1 MLNGIFVFVVLTSV
15 LAAALSGEMQALTDA
30 VIASARNAVDLAI
43 GLVGVMA
50 FFLGLMR
57 VASDAGLMARLA
69 RLVSPVMRLLF
80 PALPA
85 DSPAISAMLLNI
97 SANML
102 GLANAATPFGI
113 KAIEE
118 LDKHNGRRGTAT
130 NDMVLFL
137 AINTSGLA
145 LIPSGMIAI
154 RASLGS
160 SDAAGIFLTTWF
172 ASACAT
178 VVGITAAMLLA
189 RLPRY
194 RATAPELLAAPAADA
209 DAPQDAAQAEMAAER
224 RASPV
229 RRILAALFWVVF
241 LIAAAGAF
249 VDRMTQ
255 EPAIDALRGIASF
268 WLLPAVVA
276 FLVLYGWTRQV
287 RVYESLVEG
296 AREGFQVA
304 IRIIPYLVAILV
316 AVGMF
321 RASGSLDLLIGWI
334 APATAVDRHAGRG
347 PADGD
352 TPAAVGLRR
361 DGHRLGGDDRPRP
374 RLPGRLHG
382 QHVPGQH
389 RDDLLRAGGL
399 LRRRRRQERPPR
411 GAGLPA
417 GGHRRHPG
425 RHLHRQPAVRLATS
439 RASERVST

>member
-1 MLNGIFVFVVLTSV
+1 MLNGIFVFVVLASV
-15 LAAALSGEMQALTDA
+15 LAAALSGEMQALADA

-85 DSPAISAMLLNI
+85 GSPALSAMLLNI

-118 LDKHNGRRGTAT
+118 LDKHNGQRGTAT
-130 NDMVLFL
+130 DDMVLFL

-160 SDAAGIFLTTWF
+160 SDAGGIFLTTWF

-194 RATAPELLAAPAADA
+194 RATAPELIAAPAADA
-209 DAPQDAAQAEMAAER
+209 DAPTDAAAAEMAAER
-224 RASPV
+224 RPSPV
-229 RRILAALFWVVF
+229 RRLVGALFWAVF
-241 LIAAAGAF
+241 LIAAAATF
-249 VDRMTQ
+249 TERMAT

-276 FLVLYGWTRQV
+276 ALVLYGWTRQV

-334 APATAVDRHAGRG
+334 APATALIGMPAEALPMALLRPLSGSGAMGIASEAMTAHGPDSLVGYMVSTYQGSTETTFYVLAVYFGAVGVKNARHAV
-347 PADGD
+347 PACLLAD
-352 TPAAVGLRR
+352 TAGILAATFIVN
-361 DGHRLGGDDRPRP
+361 
-374 RLPGRLHG
+374 
-382 QHVPGQH
+382 
-389 RDDLLRAGGL
+389 LLFG
-399 LRRRRRQERPPR
+399 
-411 GAGLPA
+411 
-417 GGHRRHPG
+417 
-425 RHLHRQPAVRLATS
+425 
-439 RASERVST
+439 

>member
-15 LAAALSGEMQALTDA
+15 LAAALSGEMQALADA

-50 FFLGLMR
+50 FFLGLIR

-69 RLVSPVMRLLF
+69 RLVSPIMRLLF
-80 PALPA
+80 PKLPA
-85 DSPAISAMLLNI
+85 DSPALSAMLLNI

-130 NDMVLFL
+130 DDMVLFL

-154 RASLGS
+154 RASLDS
-160 SDAAGIFLTTWF
+160 SDPGGIFLTTWF

-194 RATAPELLAAPAADA
+194 SATAPELIATPAADT

-224 RASPV
+224 RPSPA

-249 VDRMTQ
+249 VERMAQ
-255 EPAIDALRGIASF
+255 EPAIDAIRGIASF

-276 FLVLYGWTRQV
+276 ALVLYGWTRQV

-334 APATAVDRHAGRG
+334 APATALIGMPAEALPMAILRPLSGSGAMGIASEAMTAHGPDSLVGYMVSTYQGSTETTFYVLAVYFGAVGVKNARHAV
-347 PADGD
+347 PACLLADIAGIL
-352 TPAAVGLRR
+352 AATFIVN
-361 DGHRLGGDDRPRP
+361 
-374 RLPGRLHG
+374 
-382 QHVPGQH
+382 
-389 RDDLLRAGGL
+389 LLFG
-399 LRRRRRQERPPR
+399 
-411 GAGLPA
+411 
-417 GGHRRHPG
+417 
-425 RHLHRQPAVRLATS
+425 
-439 RASERVST
+439 

>member
-130 NDMVLFL
+130 DDMVLFL

-194 RATAPELLAAPAADA
+194 RATAPELLAAPDADA

-224 RASPV
+224 RASPM

-255 EPAIDALRGIASF
+255 EP
-268 WLLPAVVA
+268 
-276 FLVLYGWTRQV
+276 
-287 RVYESLVEG
+287 
-296 AREGFQVA
+296 
-304 IRIIPYLVAILV
+304 
-316 AVGMF
+316 
-321 RASGSLDLLIGWI
+321 
-334 APATAVDRHAGRG
+334 
-347 PADGD
+347 
-352 TPAAVGLRR
+352 
-361 DGHRLGGDDRPRP
+361 
-374 RLPGRLHG
+374 
-382 QHVPGQH
+382 
-389 RDDLLRAGGL
+389 
-399 LRRRRRQERPPR
+399 
-411 GAGLPA
+411 
-417 GGHRRHPG
+417 GHRRAA
-425 RHLHRQPAVRLATS
+425 RHRFVLAAAGGGGLSRAVRLDAAGARLRVARRG
-439 RASERVST
+439 RA